1 MPVDAHLR
9 ETMRLPSTIGGN
21 LSAGGGLMRPWLQGV
36 ERGEGKFLRPLCVPS
51 TSRRPPVVA
60 DQALA
65 RLHII
70 KRDAHAVPRHEISFV
85 SVQWTSIVSLQAPGR
100 GLIECLTVTGVAR
113 TSDHWNA
120 SRVRSMMPAFPTLW
134 VARDLSLPPP
144 GSSVKWILEEI

>member
-36 ERGEGKFLRPLCVPS
+36 ERGEGKLLRPLCVPS

-100 GLIECLTVTGVAR
+100 GLIECLTVTGVG
-113 TSDHWNA
+113 SDLGSLKCLA
-120 SRVRSMMPAFPTLW
+120 STLDDACVSDLMGRERSFLA
-134 VARDLSLPPP
+134 
-144 GSSVKWILEEI
+144 SSRKFG